1 MNIGD
6 KVRLVHGREE
16 GIVSRFLPGNQV
28 EVEIEDGFRI
38 PVLKHEVVVVSAMEA
53 KQMAK
58 PEEKKNAH
66 FVPAPRAS
74 KVFAT
79 KGIYIAFVPIN
90 DRNITVHL
98 INNTDWKLPFILT
111 EDQNAMQAGLAGS
124 TLEPR
129 STLKVKDLIM
139 QEFESWPTFDFRC
152 FYYREGNMEVLAPFH
167 KRLKCRV
174 QSFYKKKENAP
185 ILLKNAHLYQLDLDD
200 NTAKEPIKLS
210 PEKLRESMLTGAV
223 AEDVVRET
231 VGNTFD
237 LHIEKLT
244 EAHTTLA
251 KSEML
256 STQLAEFEKYFEK
269 AIANGMDEVTLIH
282 GIGNGVL
289 RDELHRRLSKH
300 PNVAYF
306 KDAQK
311 ERFGYGATLVKI
323 K

>member
-1 MNIGD
+1 M
-6 KVRLVHGREE
+6 VHGREE

-53 KQMAK
+53 KQMVK
-58 PEEKKNAH
+58 PEEKKDAY
-66 FVPAPRAS
+66 FVPAARTS

-79 KGIYIAFVPIN
+79 KGIYLAFVPIN
-90 DRNITVHL
+90 DRNLTIHL
-98 INNTDWKLPFILT
+98 INNTDWKLPFVLM
-111 EDQNAMQAGLAGS
+111 EEQNGKHSGLAGGA
-124 TLEPR
+124 LEPR

-139 QEFESWPTFDFRC
+139 QEFESWPTFDFRS
-152 FYYREGNMEVLAPFH
+152 FYFKEGNMESLSTFH

-174 QSFYKKKENAP
+174 QSFYKKKEKAP
-185 ILLKNAHLYQLDLDD
+185 LLLKDAHLYQLDLDD
-200 NTAKEPIKLS
+200 NTIKEPITLS
-210 PEKLRESMLTGAV
+210 SEKLRESMLTGEG
-223 AEDVVRET
+223 AEGPIRDSVE
-231 VGNTFD
+231 NTLD
-237 LHIEKLT
+237 LHIEKLR
-244 EAHTTLA
+244 EGHATLA
-251 KSEML
+251 KTEIL
-256 STQLAEFEKYFEK
+256 STQLADFEKYFEK

-282 GIGNGVL
+282 GVGNGVL

-306 KDAQK
+306 QDARK